1 VNNSHYFKSI
11 IQMQYVRRWQEFS
24 PRYIDNAASH
34 SFRCGAIAVLISIVE
49 RRLLNKELP
58 AAELIGKALLHDLNE
73 TVTGSI
79 KYVTKKEKTV
89 ARHIQRLE
97 YEVNQQ
103 LVSKLSKS
111 LQPSFTQYI
120 VNAEDDSYS
129 GGLVHEIDSFDAMLF
144 CKRESELQQESYF
157 SARYAELR
165 TALASSQYDSIRWL
179 LHALEQDQ
187 GVAQFLQYILNLDLI
202 ERWGGSFNLIPD
214 NDATHSFRVAAIAL
228 FHAHLE
234 TEKYK
239 CADINLYSLLGKAI
253 MHDVVEGVSGDVASP
268 IKHSSAEIKQAFA
281 QFEAQVAREMVH
293 ELPSFMVEDMMDFL
307 VYAKDDSYE
316 GELVDIADKI
326 DALIKSN
333 LEIRNNPH
341 YASKYEQQLMQIQHR
356 YENPSVIF
364 FLAYILHDLT
374 FDHIMR

>member
-1 VNNSHYFKSI
+1 MNNSHYFKSI

-34 SFRCGAIAVLISIVE
+34 SFRCAAIAVLISIVE
-49 RRLLNKELP
+49 QRLLHRELSP
-58 AAELIGKALLHDLNE
+58 SELIGKALLHDLNE

-79 KYVTKKEKTV
+79 KYVTKKEKML
-89 ARHIQRLE
+89 AAHIRRLE
-97 YEVNQQ
+97 DEVNHQ
-103 LVSKLSKS
+103 LIGKLSKS
-111 LQPSFTQYI
+111 LQHSFTHYI
-120 VNAEDDSYS
+120 IEAEDNSYS
-129 GGLVHEIDSFDAMLF
+129 GGLVREIDSFDAMLF
-144 CKRESELQQESYF
+144 CKRESNLQQGGYF
-157 SARYAELR
+157 AARYAELR
-165 TALASSQYDSIRWL
+165 QQLLDSKYDSIRWL

-187 GVAQFLQYILNLDLI
+187 GVAQFLHFILNLDLI
-202 ERWGGSFNLIPD
+202 ERWGGSFNLVPD

-228 FHAHLE
+228 FHGHLE
-234 TEKYK
+234 KEKYNK
-239 CADINLYSLLGKAI
+239 PDINLYSLLGKAI

-268 IKHSSAEIKQAFA
+268 IKHSSSEIKEAFA
-281 QFEAQVAREMVH
+281 QFEAQVARDMVN
-293 ELPSFMVEDMMDFL
+293 ELPSFMVEEMMDFL

-316 GELVDIADKI
+316 GQLVDIADKI

-341 YASKYEQQLMQIQHR
+341 YASKYEQQLTNIQHR

-374 FDHIMR
+374 FDHVMR

>member
-1 VNNSHYFKSI
+1 MNNSHYFKSI

-34 SFRCGAIAVLISIVE
+34 SFRCAAIAVLISIVE
-49 RRLLNKELP
+49 QRLLHNELSP
-58 AAELIGKALLHDLNE
+58 SELIGKALLHDLNE

-79 KYVTKKEKTV
+79 KYVTKKEKML
-89 ARHIQRLE
+89 AAHIRRLE
-97 YEVNQQ
+97 DEVNHQ

-111 LQPSFTQYI
+111 LQHPFTQYI
-120 VNAEDDSYS
+120 VEAEDNSYS
-129 GGLVHEIDSFDAMLF
+129 GGLVREIDSFDAMLF
-144 CKRESELQQESYF
+144 CKRESDLQQGGYF
-157 SARYAELR
+157 TARYAELR
-165 TALASSQYDSIRWL
+165 SQLLNSQYDSIRWL
-179 LHALEQDQ
+179 LHALEQDE
-187 GVAQFLQYILNLDLI
+187 GVAQFLHFILNLDLI

-234 TEKYK
+234 KEKYNQ
-239 CADINLYSLLGKAI
+239 ADINLYSLLGKSI

-268 IKHSSAEIKQAFA
+268 IKHSSSEIKEAFA
-281 QFEAQVAREMVH
+281 QFEAQVARDMVN
-293 ELPSFMVEDMMDFL
+293 ELPSFMVEEMMDFL

-316 GELVDIADKI
+316 GQLVDIADKI

-341 YASKYEQQLMQIQHR
+341 YASKYEQQLTNIQHR

-374 FDHIMR
+374 FDHVMR